1 MVWERGCPAYGA
13 LFGICCVAHVDNFSM
28 DRLLQLGAGG
38 LPGMGQVRRLYS
50 FKSFHSR
57 LQGLSYI
64 DHTLSVGPQQPLPK
78 PPVHLSEKLHYE
90 FNSLA
95 KWTSSI
101 PTKRISSYKTKYLD
115 KSVGHPHSMCADCQK
130 SENFFNFPPPP
141 PPQPPPGVDAPMM
154 DTAEMVYI
162 SSLAL
167 LKVQHWGTEIFET
180 R

>member
-1 MVWERGCPAYGA
+1 
-13 LFGICCVAHVDNFSM
+13 
-28 DRLLQLGAGG
+28 
-38 LPGMGQVRRLYS
+38 MGQVRRLYS

-115 KSVGHPHSMCADCQK
+115 SLWATLTVCVQTVKKAKIFLTSL
-130 SENFFNFPPPP
+130 P

>member
-1 MVWERGCPAYGA
+1 
-13 LFGICCVAHVDNFSM
+13 
-28 DRLLQLGAGG
+28 
-38 LPGMGQVRRLYS
+38 MGQVRRLYS

-78 PPVHLSEKLHYE
+78 PPVRLSEKLHYE

-130 SENFFNFPPPP
+130 SENFFNFPSPPP
-141 PPQPPPGVDAPMM
+141 PATPWCRCSHDGHSGDGVHLFTG
-154 DTAEMVYI
+154 TAQGT
-162 SSLAL
+162 AL
-167 LKVQHWGTEIFET
+167 GDRNL
-180 R
+180 